1 MGHGRARDQCAPNVY
16 LVYTLRFSLTSM
28 RPSTE
33 WWASCLSSTN
43 DCLNGS
49 GSHSPFIKVN
59 LFRSSAPAL
68 FAKPLHYAT
77 LFLPCCAHTDHSCLS
92 TVKGSIYTYI
102 YIYISLTSSPSFHWM
117 SPPIYLSILYNVY
130 DALSRY
136 SVSLSLSLVPS
147 ISLPRAVTLPHTL
160 SLITHSLTHSLIVGT
175 QRRLRK
181 RTAINGRWHL
191 FVENLPKAS
200 LCPAIKELF
209 HMLRMKWM
217 HLTHYNIILV
227 YIFFFFF
234 YNCGGHFLF

>member
-1 MGHGRARDQCAPNVY
+1 MGHGRARDQYAPNVY
-16 LVYTLRFSLTSM
+16 LVYTLSFSLTSM

-43 DCLNGS
+43 DCLNANGS
-49 GSHSPFIKVN
+49 GSRSPFFKVN
-59 LFRSSAPAL
+59 LFRLSAPAL

-102 YIYISLTSSPSFHWM
+102 YISLTSSPSFHWM
-117 SPPIYLSILYNVY
+117 SLPIYPYCIMCMMLFLATVY
-130 DALSRY
+130 P
-136 SVSLSLSLVPS
+136 SLSLSFSPFLSHVLWLSPS
-147 ISLPRAVTLPHTL
+147 L
-160 SLITHSLTHSLIVGT
+160 SLSHHSLTHSLIVGT

-200 LCPAIKELF
+200 LCTQLLKSSFICF
-209 HMLRMKWM
+209 VWSGCTWHTITFSWC
-217 HLTHYNIILV
+217 IS
-227 YIFFFFF
+227 F
-234 YNCGGHFLF
+234 FLFFKLWVTFPF